1 MTTDKIGSIGGPSN
15 QPNVN
20 NDNGVSSGSLI
31 ERPKKSALHSSQE
44 PIKKEELSFA
54 NVDVNKLIEHF
65 NKIEKGTLNP
75 EKATR
80 AMPFIKNMLASESI
94 SVETTTTV
102 TKQQDSGDSSVL
114 PAPKKIGNLRSQ
126 HNDEHE
132 QTHEE
137 TQENHIT

>member
-31 ERPKKSALHSSQE
+31 ERPK
-44 PIKKEELSFA
+44 KKEELSFA